1 VGHVGTRLREVCA
14 IMALALY
21 NMNTG
26 PYRVLVKPVGAGCY
40 GLEKQTHMHKEQ
52 VLRAERGVEEPF

>member
-1 VGHVGTRLREVCA
+1 MGHVGTRLREVCA

-40 GLEKQTHMHKEQ
+40 GLEKQTHMLKE
-52 VLRAERGVEEPF
+52 